1 MKLSALTAISPV
13 DGRYQNKTDA
23 LRPIFSEYGLFRY
36 RVVVEIEWLK
46 KLSKNSSIK
55 EIESFSSSSTSLL
68 NNIKDN
74 FSIEDAEIQTVSEKH
89 T

>member
-13 DGRYQNKTDA
+13 DGRYQNKTDV

-36 RVVVEIEWLK
+36 RVLVEVEWLK

-55 EIESFSSSSTSLL
+55 EIESFSLVQL
-68 NNIKDN
+68 
-74 FSIEDAEIQTVSEKH
+74 H
-89 T
+89 Y